1 MKVFEN
7 NIEIIMVKS
16 INKGLV
22 PRVLWL
28 DDIRDPFDSKM
39 DWVKMVTHLVGTI
52 QITWAKNV
60 DEFKK
65 CVEQE
70 MPNFICF
77 DHDLG
82 EGESGMD
89 AAKWLVKYCF
99 DNDIEIPTVYSQSS
113 NPVGRENILSYVRQ
127 AKKTQIYGR

>member
-1 MKVFEN
+1 MKKR
-7 NIEIIMVKS
+7 ITI
-16 INKGLV
+16 GRL

-28 DDIRDPFDSKM
+28 DDVRDPFDPKL
-39 DWVKMVTHLVGTI
+39 DWVKKITHLDVSI

-60 DEFKK
+60 TEFKK

-89 AAKWLVKYCF
+89 AAKWLVNHCF

-127 AKKTQIYGR
+127 AKRAQIYGR

>member
-1 MKVFEN
+1 MKIFEN
-7 NIEIIMVKS
+7 NIKIIMVKS
-16 INKGLV
+16 INKGLL

-28 DDIRDPFDSKM
+28 DDIRDPFDYKM
-39 DWVKMVTHLVGTI
+39 NWVKEVIHLDISIPV
-52 QITWAKNV
+52 TWAKNV

-70 MPNFICF
+70 MPDIICF

-89 AAKWLVKYCF
+89 AAKWLVNHCF

-127 AKKTQIYGR
+127 AKRAQIYGR

>member
-1 MKVFEN
+1 MKKR
-7 NIEIIMVKS
+7 ITI
-16 INKGLV
+16 GRL

-28 DDIRDPFDSKM
+28 DDVRDPFDPKL
-39 DWVKMVTHLVGTI
+39 DWVKKVTHLEGTI

-60 DEFKK
+60 AEFKK

-70 MPNFICF
+70 MPNIICF

-82 EGESGMD
+82 DEESGMD
-89 AAKWLVKYCF
+89 AAKWLVEYCLN
-99 DNDIEIPTVYSQSS
+99 NDIEIPVVYSQSS

-127 AKKTQIYGR
+127 ARSIYHE

>member
-1 MKVFEN
+1 MAN
-7 NIEIIMVKS
+7 S
-16 INKGLV
+16 INKGIV

-28 DDIRDPFDSKM
+28 DDIRDPFDPNM
-39 DWVKMVTHLVGTI
+39 DWVKKITRLDTSI

-70 MPNFICF
+70 MPNIICF

-89 AAKWLVKYCF
+89 AAKWLVNYCM
-99 DNDIEIPTVYSQSS
+99 DNDIEIPIVYSQSS
-113 NPVGRENILSYVRQ
+113 NPVGRENILSYIQQ
-127 AKKTQIYGR
+127 ARKIQLYGR